1 MTPAE
6 LEFWARML
14 RCRERSDTRLRHFR
28 AQMLA
33 NIQSVVGRDY
43 SETTQADVRHRPLNM
58 AYQMYSTL
66 VPHVV
71 ARNPQSD
78 ISTYYMQYQVFAY
91 QLEQASAWLFD
102 EIDLEDTLGKM
113 FGSALAGWGV
123 VKVGREAGLSKPF
136 TRGSM
141 SLRPYV
147 APVSNDNF
155 VFDPDCL
162 DIREA
167 AFIGDVYEVN
177 RDYALDTWTEYADRL
192 DADERDHTSDASRLT
207 RKESKDETLYKK
219 LRVIDLWLAPGNPI
233 AGDAGVIVTV
243 PASGEMYPLETIDS
257 DAEGPYEFLGLA
269 DVPDN
274 PLPLA
279 PLTAMAALDEFI
291 NAGARKLVR
300 ENERA
305 KSVLVVER
313 AASADGKRIIES
325 SDGQAIAVDNIDRIK
340 EIHFGGADPKEFAF
354 TQFLIQMHS
363 RQAGNQDMLAG
374 VATGAQTATE
384 AGLLGANAD
393 YRILDLKKRL
403 YKVVKRITRKL
414 GGMLLDDSG
423 IDVTLGVNNPFLD
436 PVKFTPEY
444 RRTMG
449 GNTGQYTFDIQPY
462 SMEPEDPKKRI
473 ENIML
478 LTNQVILPTLA
489 AAQAS
494 GKVFDVAEFVDI
506 IGNELHVKELAR
518 LYHDAPAPV
527 AMGMAAS
534 DGASAPALPS
544 QGGPRI
550 SINAGTAQRGG
561 GQVRMPQGNKPA
573 MAGMVK

>member
-6 LEFWARML
+6 LDFWKRML
-14 RCRERSDTRLRHFR
+14 RCRERSDARLRHFR
-28 AQMLA
+28 AQTLA

-43 SETTQADVRHRPLNM
+43 SETTKTDVKHRPLNM
-58 AYQMYSTL
+58 AYQTYSTL

-71 ARNPQSD
+71 ARNPQAD
-78 ISTYYMQYQVFAY
+78 ISTYYAHYQVFAY

-102 EIDLEDTLGKM
+102 EIDLEGALGKM
-113 FGSALAGWGV
+113 FASSLMGWGC
-123 VKVGREAGLSKPF
+123 VKVGREAGLSRPF

-141 SLRPYV
+141 ALRPYV
-147 APVSNDNF
+147 ATVSNDNL

-167 AFIGDVYEVN
+167 AFIGDVYEIN
-177 RDYALDTWTEYADRL
+177 KDYALDTYKEYADKL
-192 DADERDHTSDASRLT
+192 DDDERDHTSDASNLT
-207 RKESKDETLYKK
+207 RKRSNDETLYKK
-219 LRVIDLWLAPGNPI
+219 LKVIDLWLAPGNPI
-233 AGDAGVIVTV
+233 AGDKGCIVTV

-257 DAEGPYEFLGLA
+257 DAEGPYEFLGLC

-279 PLTAMAALDEFI
+279 PLTALAALDEFI
-291 NAGARKLVR
+291 NAGGRKLVR

-305 KSVLVVER
+305 KSILIVDKGGIEDAKRVV
-313 AASADGKRIIES
+313 AG
-325 SDGQAIAVDNIDRIK
+325 SDGQTMAVDSVDRIK

-363 RQAGNQDMLAG
+363 RTGGNQDMLAG
-374 VATGAQTATE
+374 VASGASPATE
-384 AGLLGANAD
+384 SAMLGQNAD
-393 YRILDLKKRL
+393 YRILDLKRRL
-403 YKVVKRITRKL
+403 YKVTKRIVRKL

-423 IDVTLGVNNPFLD
+423 IDVTLGVDNPFID
-436 PVKFTPEY
+436 TIKFTPEY
-444 RRTMG
+444 RRSNG
-449 GNTGQYTFDIQPY
+449 GNTGQYTFDIEPY

-473 ENIML
+473 ENMML
-478 LTNQVILPTLA
+478 LVNQVILPTLQ

-494 GKVFDVAEFVDI
+494 GKVFDVAEFVDT

-527 AMGMAAS
+527 MGMPGI
-534 DGASAPALPS
+534 DGTSAPALPS
-544 QGGPRI
+544 QGGPRVTVN
-550 SINAGTAQRGG
+550 SGTAQKGG
-561 GQVRMPQGNKPA
+561 GQIKMPQGNHPS
-573 MAGMVK
+573 MEGAGQ